1 MHPDEP
7 SHLIRDDADID
18 AGTAPM
24 ALPDELVPTPADA
37 AETLL
42 PDADAAV
49 EAEPVGAVVEAPL
62 ELPDDPAE
70 ARDVLLEAFS
80 ETRRAAAGYAE
91 ALQRVAADYDNYR
104 KRVERDRAEMI
115 ERASQRILEQLL
127 PALDNFDAALA
138 YEPQTPA
145 EEKILDGMRGTH
157 SQLMEILEREGLEPV
172 DALGHGFDPAVHE
185 AVAGPTGG
193 GDDLVVDQELRKGYS
208 MRGRLIRPSLVT
220 VEATEEGGENTDD
233 TERS

>member
-1 MHPDEP
+1 MT
-7 SHLIRDDADID
+7 RDDAG
-18 AGTAPM
+18 AEAPV
-24 ALPDELVPTPADA
+24 ALPDELVPAPADA

-42 PDADAAV
+42 PETAEATPPV
-49 EAEPVGAVVEAPL
+49 EAEPAAASVESAL

-70 ARDVLLEAFS
+70 ARDVLIEAFF
-80 ETRRAAAGYAE
+80 ETRHAAAGYAE

-104 KRVERDRAEMI
+104 KRVERDRAEVI

-145 EEKILDGMRGTH
+145 EEKILDGMKGTH
-157 SQLMEILEREGLEPV
+157 SQLMEILERDGLEPV
-172 DALGHGFDPAVHE
+172 EAVGHHFDPAVHE

-193 GDDLVVDQELRKGYS
+193 GDDLVVDQELRKGYAV
-208 MRGRLIRPSLVT
+208 RGRLIRPSLVT
-220 VEATEEGGENTDD
+220 VKAPDGENGETDD